1 MKGRLFLTLFL
12 MFLVIVSGYTFLTKS
27 TEIIG
32 QDYFESTD
40 FKNIENSFQEGLK
53 SYVLNPITPEK
64 AKEKITVSDDE
75 IAQYRNYYGTLAE
88 QITKIKEQ
96 YAQQLGSEDAAVDQ
110 DVQEALIK
118 ERDAKIA
125 DVKANFED
133 TDTVEKKIRAIK
145 ERAVD
150 AYFKERAN
158 DLQQFKQDY
167 KYFSYNLTNTDTDE
181 TFSNNLNYELV
192 FKKNFTEDNPLVSD
206 GGHSIYLGE
215 YIPGGSGVSGEELY
229 LPIERAY
236 FSGTISISNAMLE
249 HTDFQQNYK
258 TFKIQ
263 KISYFTLWILGI
275 IALILLL
282 TVLKPN
288 RAIFSAFP
296 EVEGKFKQWTI
307 DIQLAIPITL
317 GMLGYFN
324 LIDFEYTI
332 EGMAYYYD
340 NEGYRG
346 VEIFTE
352 YMFFYL
358 FDFAVIGGTIL
369 TGIWL
374 YDVLK
379 AENRMVIL
387 QNSILFR
394 IKDAITDS
402 FLNRSIGVQSMFV
415 LAVFFLG
422 GVGITPIMMQPALL
436 LIYIPCFFFVL
447 LPVLYVFLR
456 RIGYLNRIM
465 QQTKDMAEGRLTN
478 DIKVKGKS
486 PFADHARHLNDLREG
501 VRKSMSEQAKS
512 ERLKTE
518 LITNVSHDLRTPLT
532 SIITYTDLLKN
543 PELTE
548 EERLKYVNILD
559 KKSERLKTL
568 IEDLFDVSKMASGNI
583 ELVKQRVDLAQLLQQ
598 AVGEQKEDFVAAGLD
613 LRVSISEQ
621 PIFAYV
627 DGQKWW
633 RVIDNLVI
641 NARKYSL
648 EGTRVYV
655 TLKQENGVAE
665 FTVKNVAKYELGDNV
680 EELTERFKRADTS
693 RHTDGSGLGLAIAQ
707 SIIDLHNAQLN
718 IEVDGDLFK
727 VKVVIPTA

>member
-12 MFLVIVSGYTFLTKS
+12 MFLAIVSSYTFLTKS
-27 TEIIG
+27 TEFIG
-32 QDYFESTD
+32 QDYFQSDE
-40 FKNIENSFQEGLK
+40 FKGIENSFQVDLK
-53 SYVLNPITPEK
+53 KYVLNPITPEEAK
-64 AKEKITVSDDE
+64 AKITVSDDE
-75 IAQYRNYYGTLAE
+75 IAEYRNYYGTLAE

-96 YAQQLGSEDAAVDQ
+96 YSSQLENGDTAVDE
-110 DVQEALIK
+110 DVQEALLK

-125 DVKANFED
+125 EVKANFED
-133 TDTVEKKIRAIK
+133 TETVEKKIRTIK
-145 ERAVD
+145 EKAVD
-150 AYFKERAN
+150 AYFQEQASRLRLFN
-158 DLQQFKQDY
+158 EEF
-167 KYFSYNLTNTDTDE
+167 KYFSYNLTNTKTGE
-181 TFSNNLNYELV
+181 NFSSNINSDLV
-192 FKKNFTEDNPLVSD
+192 FKKTFTENNPLESD

-215 YIPGGSGVSGEELY
+215 YIPGGSGVSGEDLY
-229 LPIERAY
+229 VPIERTY
-236 FSGTISISNAMLE
+236 FTGTISISKAMMVHSE
-249 HTDFQQNYK
+249 FQQNYK
-258 TFKIQ
+258 TYGIQ
-263 KISYFTLWILGI
+263 KFSYYTLWAAGLL
-275 IALILLL
+275 ALILLWK
-282 TVLKPN
+282 VFKPN
-288 RAIFSAFP
+288 RALFSALP
-296 EVEGKFKQWTI
+296 EVEGKFKQWPI

-317 GMLGYFN
+317 GMFSFLT
-324 LIDFEYTI
+324 LADFQYNVES
-332 EGMAYYYD
+332 MAYYYRND
-340 NEGYRG
+340 YYSSGYF
-346 VEIFTE
+346 VQYIVSS
-352 YMFFYL
+352 L
-358 FDFAVIGGTIL
+358 FDFAIFASAIL

-379 AENRMVIL
+379 AENRMVRL
-387 QNSILFR
+387 QSSILFR
-394 IKDAITDS
+394 IKDAIMDT
-402 FLNRSIGVQSMFV
+402 FLNRSMGVQTMFV

-422 GVGITPIMMQPALL
+422 GVGIVPILMQPALL
-436 LIYIPCFFFVL
+436 LIYIPCFLFVL

-456 RIGYLNRIM
+456 RVGYLNRIM
-465 QQTKDMAEGRLTN
+465 QQTKDMADGRLTSA
-478 DIKVKGKS
+478 IKVKGKS
-486 PFADHARHLNDLREG
+486 PLADHARHLNDLREG

-548 EERLKYVNILD
+548 EERLKYVTILD
-559 KKSERLKTL
+559 KKSARLKTL

-583 ELVKQRVDLAQLLQQ
+583 ELIKQRVDLAQLLQQ
-598 AVGEQKEDFVAAGLD
+598 AVGEQEEDFVAAGLD

-655 TLKQENGVAE
+655 TLKQENGMAE
-665 FTVKNVAKYELGDNV
+665 FTVKNVTKYELGDNV

-707 SIIDLHNAQLN
+707 SIVDLHNAQLT